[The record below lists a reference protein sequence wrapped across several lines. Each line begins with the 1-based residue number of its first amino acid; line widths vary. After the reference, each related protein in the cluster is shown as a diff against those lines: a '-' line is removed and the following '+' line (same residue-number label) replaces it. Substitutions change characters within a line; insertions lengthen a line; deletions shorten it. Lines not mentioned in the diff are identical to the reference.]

1 MGECSDQFVI
11 FVPWKNPRIGMI
23 DHTDNRTEQTSS
35 SLPASIERYPQLTA
49 NCNRLSLSGFSFHI
63 TKFGN
68 ESCFVTTLTPGF
80 SKIRTY

>member
-11 FVPWKNPRIGMI
+11 FVLMEESKNRMI
-23 DHTDNRTEQTSS
+23 DHTDNRTERSPA